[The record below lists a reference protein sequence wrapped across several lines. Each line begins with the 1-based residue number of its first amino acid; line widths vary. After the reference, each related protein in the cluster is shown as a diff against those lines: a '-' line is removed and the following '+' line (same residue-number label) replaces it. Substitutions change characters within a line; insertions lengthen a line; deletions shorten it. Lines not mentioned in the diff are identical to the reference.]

1 LLAGSG
7 AQHDGGTSMTI
18 APGHGSEQEPRSSPE
33 QERITRRYQRLARV
47 YDVLEEP
54 MDRLDGRRRRQRV
67 LGSASGEVLEVGIGT
82 GRNLEL
88 YPPGVHLTGI
98 DLADRMLARA
108 HERARRLGLPVR
120 LMRAD
125 VQDLPFPDAAFDTV
139 VGTCVF
145 CSVADP
151 VRGLAEVRRVVK
163 PDGRVLLLEHVRPVN
178 PILGRL
184 ADLLNPL
191 VRRIVG
197 ASINRRTEENVAA
210 AGLEVVAVRRTGV
223 WREILARPQPR
234 SS

>member
-1 LLAGSG
+1 MTRHWTR
-7 AQHDGGTSMTI
+7 HDGGTSMTI
-18 APGHGSEQEPRSSPE
+18 TPGPGSEREERSSPE
-33 QERITRRYQRLARV
+33 QVRTTRRYQRLAPV
-47 YDVLEEP
+47 YDLLEEP
-54 MDRLDGRRRRQRV
+54 MDRLGGRRRRQRV
-67 LGSASGEVLEVGIGT
+67 LASASGEVLEVGIGT

-98 DLADRMLARA
+98 DLAARMLARA
-108 HERARRLGLPVR
+108 QERAHRLGVPVR
-120 LMRAD
+120 LMLAD

-151 VRGLAEVRRVVK
+151 VRGLAEVRRVVR
-163 PDGRVLLLEHVRPVN
+163 PGGRVLLLEHVRPAN

-210 AGLEVVAVRRTGV
+210 AGLEVVAVRRDGV
-223 WREILARPQPR
+223 WREIVARPRPR
-234 SS
+234 SG